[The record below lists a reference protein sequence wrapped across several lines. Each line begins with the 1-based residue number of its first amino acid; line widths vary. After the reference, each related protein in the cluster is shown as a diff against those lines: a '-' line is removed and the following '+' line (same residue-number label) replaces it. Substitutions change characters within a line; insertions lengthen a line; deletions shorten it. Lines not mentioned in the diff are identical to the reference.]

1 MNTYHWQIVQLDAK
15 IQEEGKDNV
24 IYTIHWRFTAKD
36 ENEPEKYQATSI
48 GAEGIQYKE
57 GDDFIEYADLQKS
70 DVVGWLEGLLDVDQM
85 KLDLD
90 NQIELQKNPV
100 DEYLNPDWD

>member
-1 MNTYHWQIVQLDAK
+1 MNIYEWHIVQLDAK
-15 IQEEGKDNV
+15 IQEYGKENV

-36 ENEPEKYQATSI
+36 ENEPYKYQASSI
-48 GAEGIQYKE
+48 GAQSIKYNE

-70 DVVGWLEGLLDVDQM
+70 NVVGWLESLLDVDVI
-85 KLDLD
+85 KSGLD

-100 DEYLNPDWD
+100 DEYLKPDWD